1 MPARSG
7 SAGMRTP
14 AATSGWMARLREMNG
29 GLPRAGSTRAYVPG
43 KTPRRPVDPPR
54 CGVACL
60 WCADHRVPARPYGR
74 PGLDAGASGHPPRQ
88 RCSGSHPGS
97 PRARIRASLWKD
109 PVRRRQCV
117 QGSWCPVGIRAAK
130 DRNSAFN
137 DHDCRQWEGS
147 VCPHCPGA
155 QPVLAIN
162 SLLWCS
168 PRTHKLSWTLRRSPC
183 PDHAQHGRRE
193 RRRHGATCTIP
204 ETACPAGRYE
214 ANVADDAR
222 PRPASCTGAGQV
234 LAHPLAVLN
243 PQART
248 RLEQHGIHSRDG
260 RPLCAL

>member
-7 SAGMRTP
+7 PAGMRTP

-29 GLPRAGSTRAYVPG
+29 TVPRAGSTRACVPG
-43 KTPRRPVDPPR
+43 ESTALPHGLLVDT
-54 CGVACL
+54 
-60 WCADHRVPARPYGR
+60 DHRVPARPCGR
-74 PGLDAGASGHPPRQ
+74 PGLDAGACGRPPRQ

-97 PRARIRASLWKD
+97 PRAPIRASLRKD

-130 DRNSAFN
+130 DRNSAFS
-137 DHDCRQWEGS
+137 DHDGRQWEGS

-155 QPVLAIN
+155 QPVLANN

-168 PRTHKLSWTLRRSPC
+168 PRTHKLSWALRRSPC